1 MTNVN
6 TGEPL
11 DSLTPN
17 ARYQVA
23 QLGSLCTRA
32 CEIVQ
37 QKDTPVYSRIQR
49 GIDIVNDQV
58 HDIEVK
64 CYTSLHNVISN
75 DSELYRIV

>member
-17 ARYQVA
+17 ALAQVT
-23 QLGSLCTRA
+23 QLGSLCTGA
-32 CEIVQ
+32 CRIVH
-37 QKDTPVYSRIQR
+37 QKDAPVYGKIQR

-58 HDIEVK
+58 HDVEVK
-64 CYTSLHNVISN
+64 CYHIHF
-75 DSELYRIV
+75 